1 VESGMGMNWN
11 RLTWTDRWRIVNAED
26 VRVRISWPKKQIK
39 IDAKSTKTSGTV
51 TVSGKGMK
59 FSARTAVRGVALA

>member
-1 VESGMGMNWN
+1 MTWFRRGEIVEKATREMS
-11 RLTWTDRWRIVNAED
+11 D
-26 VRVRISWPKKQIK
+26 VISINI

>member
-1 VESGMGMNWN
+1 MS
-11 RLTWTDRWRIVNAED
+11 D
-26 VRVRISWPKKQIK
+26 VISINI